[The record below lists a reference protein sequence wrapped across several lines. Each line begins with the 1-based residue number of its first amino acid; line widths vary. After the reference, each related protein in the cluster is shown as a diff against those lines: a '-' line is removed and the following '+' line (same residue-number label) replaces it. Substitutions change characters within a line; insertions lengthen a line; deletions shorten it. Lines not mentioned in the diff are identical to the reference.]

1 MNNLLLERIEKINE
15 IKKGLDNFICLKI
28 DDVLVHRI
36 NAYLVSSF
44 LFLASIG
51 LYTYDEIKPEL
62 IKMKIEGVVMSPAN
76 SYTEDLL
83 MGNDLTI
90 FKYKIEVYKKLNKKI
105 KWIIES

>member
-1 MNNLLLERIEKINE
+1 
-15 IKKGLDNFICLKI
+15 
-28 DDVLVHRI
+28 
-36 NAYLVSSF
+36 
-44 LFLASIG
+44 
-51 LYTYDEIKPEL
+51 
-62 IKMKIEGVVMSPAN
+62 MKIEGVVMSPAN